1 MMSTTETATAA
12 IHEIERKVTMND
24 REQRWIEQL
33 NHRARQYQD
42 AGMDKYGGVAQSA
55 VPLPRLERTQEGPA
69 D

>member
-1 MMSTTETATAA
+1 
-12 IHEIERKVTMND
+12 MND